1 MGWNRHIKT
10 IRVMSRKVESCSCAD
25 GGGNAPPQLIM
36 IGVFLLEN
44 ADRSLAPDYV
54 NTLAVWVIVHVV
66 RVASAGQ
73 CCDNV
78 ARLCAKNDELGW
90 AAASDEQPVI
100 CFIQRHREVESI
112 PIEAPFGNRTR
123 TTIYRQGD
131 VSTIGI
137 VHKDLGSRRF
147 QLKRFWVSSPK
158 VVVAA
163 TALVS
168 RRIDY
173 SDSSIFIFAISHI
186 DLLSQRI
193 VADVVWVLAKIQR
206 FY

>member
-1 MGWNRHIKT
+1 
-10 IRVMSRKVESCSCAD
+10 
-25 GGGNAPPQLIM
+25 M
-36 IGVFLLEN
+36 IWVFLLEN

-66 RVASAGQ
+66 RVASASQ

-100 CFIQRHREVESI
+100 SFIQRHREVESI
-112 PIEAPFGNRTR
+112 PIEPPFRNDTR
-123 TTIYRQGD
+123 PTIDRQGD

-137 VHKDLGSRRF
+137 VHEDFGARRF
-147 QLKRFWVSSPK
+147 QLKRFWVPSPK

-163 TALVS
+163 KALV
-168 RRIDY
+168 RGRIDY
-173 SDSSIFIFAISHI
+173 SDSSGFIFAIS
-186 DLLSQRI
+186 
-193 VADVVWVLAKIQR
+193 
-206 FY
+206 